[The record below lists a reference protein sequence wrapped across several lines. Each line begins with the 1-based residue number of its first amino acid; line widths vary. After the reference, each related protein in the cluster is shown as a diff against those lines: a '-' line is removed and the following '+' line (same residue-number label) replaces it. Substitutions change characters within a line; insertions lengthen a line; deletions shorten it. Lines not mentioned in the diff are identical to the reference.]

1 MESET
6 QLVSV
11 SSCRGGLF
19 LTAARCR
26 ACASRTTGISL
37 IPARTGAHR
46 APLQFRFPSC
56 VSLSRQNLAKYLF
69 YSLQNFFLYRLIL
82 GLHGLLEC
90 CQEIF
95 LLSRQLARKDNVQC
109 HENVTP

>member
-26 ACASRTTGISL
+26 ACASRTAGISL

-56 VSLSRQNLAKYLF
+56 VSLWRQNLAKYLF
-69 YSLQNFFLYRLIL
+69 YSLQNFFLFRLIL
-82 GLHGLLEC
+82 VFHVCRE
-90 CQEIF
+90 F
-95 LLSRQLARKDNVQC
+95 LQAFFWLSRQLAGNDDSPLPVQ
-109 HENVTP
+109 